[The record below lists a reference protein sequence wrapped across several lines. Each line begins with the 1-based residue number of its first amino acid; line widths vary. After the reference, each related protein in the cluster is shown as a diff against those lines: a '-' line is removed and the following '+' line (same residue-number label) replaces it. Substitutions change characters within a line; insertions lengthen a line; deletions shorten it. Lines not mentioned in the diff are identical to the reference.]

1 MGITLQPF
9 LRIGI
14 QKKIMGSITWIEWGI
29 WLVFFVFIFVL
40 LYTYRHFKEDAAY
53 RFFLGA
59 FVLKV
64 LGGVAFA
71 FVYVYYYKFGDTFL
85 YFRGGQ
91 TLAQTLVDSPGD
103 YFRLLMADNGNLP
116 ADLGDFEAAISYSR
130 GAEEW
135 FMVKLLS
142 PLVLLAFDSYLVV
155 TLLMSLISFF
165 GAWKLFLVLKDLL
178 PNRQG
183 MAFFAAF
190 LIPSALFWCGGIMKD
205 TFTLAGIN
213 YVIYCL
219 YFLVFKGQFS
229 WWRWIAVI
237 LVSMVVFYL
246 KGYIIIAFIP
256 SLLFGINAVLN
267 RKFDTKILRYVFGI
281 LFFGFTAVIVY
292 FGPTFLAETSS
303 KYALSSVEGRVKGFH
318 TWHTDVGG
326 AIYSLGEIEYTAV
339 GVVEKIPSALNVT
352 FFRPYLWE
360 SANPMVLIAAVESSL
375 VLILFIYLL
384 FKLRFRIFWLIHEQP
399 ILITFVV
406 YCLIFGFIVGFTS
419 YNFGALGRYKIPI
432 YSLFIFVLLYL
443 YTKVKT
449 PQSYSPNTAKGKGV

>member
-40 LYTYRHFKEDAAY
+40 LYTYRHFKKDPAY

-190 LIPSALFWCGGIMKD
+190 LIPSALFWGGGIMKD

-213 YVIYCL
+213 YIIYCL
-219 YFLVFKGQFS
+219 
-229 WWRWIAVI
+229 
-237 LVSMVVFYL
+237 
-246 KGYIIIAFIP
+246 
-256 SLLFGINAVLN
+256 
-267 RKFDTKILRYVFGI
+267 
-281 LFFGFTAVIVY
+281 
-292 FGPTFLAETSS
+292 
-303 KYALSSVEGRVKGFH
+303 
-318 TWHTDVGG
+318 
-326 AIYSLGEIEYTAV
+326 
-339 GVVEKIPSALNVT
+339 
-352 FFRPYLWE
+352 
-360 SANPMVLIAAVESSL
+360 
-375 VLILFIYLL
+375 
-384 FKLRFRIFWLIHEQP
+384 
-399 ILITFVV
+399 
-406 YCLIFGFIVGFTS
+406 
-419 YNFGALGRYKIPI
+419 
-432 YSLFIFVLLYL
+432 
-443 YTKVKT
+443 
-449 PQSYSPNTAKGKGV
+449 